1 MTNIQ
6 FIAKSVATTPINIE
20 KTVQLLQEDCTIPFI
35 SRYRKDQTGNL
46 DEVVIEQIA
55 KLSKQYDE
63 IVKPEL
69 CGQLVSTER
78 ARNQWST
85 VENLAKKNSLK
96 QKKDDKTKKFVI
108 KFIEEFVR
116 VNGREPIDSEIVD
129 NLKDQ
134 LDVSQLKQITEK
146 IKTEKPKLTNKT
158 ALSIEV
164 LESPV

>member
-1 MTNIQ
+1 M
-6 FIAKSVATTPINIE
+6 VY
-20 KTVQLLQEDCTIPFI
+20 C
-35 SRYRKDQTGNL
+35 RKFG
-46 DEVVIEQIA
+46 
-55 KLSKQYDE
+55 
-63 IVKPEL
+63 
-69 CGQLVSTER
+69 
-78 ARNQWST
+78 
-85 VENLAKKNSLK
+85 KKNSLK